1 MSKKLISAFCILLSI
16 ATGIVFLYSAYTKVF
31 TIESFETFQFTIA
44 EYLHFPWV
52 LSAIFAGFMIGVEAA
67 LGALLVFNLYGKA
80 KWVLKGAIALLI
92 AFSIYLIFLWV
103 KMGND
108 INCGCFGDAI
118 WMSPSASLI
127 KNLVLALAVIIL
139 ILVHRGLVFRRSN
152 IVIWVIAISF
162 ITIPFLMYPLPDTEP
177 QWIKKD
183 RHQIDLSALYAPG
196 KTDAPKADLT
206 KGKHVVAFMSLSC
219 PHCRVA
225 AYKMHVMKLRN
236 PSLPFHLV
244 LAGKDMY
251 WKAFFDQTKATN
263 IPYTRL
269 DADTFTGLV
278 GYSWPVI
285 YLLNNGWIEAQTNY
299 VQMDQTQI
307 EQWLQATEHK

>member
-1 MSKKLISAFCILLSI
+1 MPRKLVSALLALLSI
-16 ATGIVFLYSAYTKVF
+16 ATGIVFLYSAYTKAA

-52 LSAIFAGFMIGVEAA
+52 LSAVFAAFMIGVEAA
-67 LGALLVFNLYGKA
+67 LGALLIFNLYGA
-80 KWVLKGAIALLI
+80 RKWVLKGAIAMLV
-92 AFSIYLIFLWV
+92 AFSIYLVYLWA

-127 KNLVLALAVIIL
+127 KNLLLAIAIGLL
-139 ILVHRGLVFRRSN
+139 MLFHRGLMFKRSTLVIWAIAA
-152 IVIWVIAISF
+152 IVIAVPYII
-162 ITIPFLMYPLPDTEP
+162 YPLPDTEP
-177 QWIKKD
+177 EWINKD
-183 RHQIDLSALYAPG
+183 RHQIDLTSLYAPG
-196 KTDAPKADLT
+196 KTDAPTVDLT
-206 KGKHVVAFMSLSC
+206 KGKHVIAFMSLSC

-225 AYKMHVMKLRN
+225 AYKMHVMKERN

-244 LAGKDMY
+244 LAGKEKY
-251 WKAFFDQTKATN
+251 WKPFFDQTKATN
-263 IPYTRL
+263 IPNTRL

-285 YLLNNGWIEAQTNY
+285 YLLNDGWIEAQTNY
-299 VQMDQTQI
+299 VQMDQNQI
-307 EQWLQATEHK
+307 ENWLKASK